1 MGPSQTTQY
10 QQHVGLR
17 IEGSHPFLQ
26 RHSCQRKAEL
36 AKAKKGRSRDL
47 WGKFLLV
54 IVSLFT
60 FLLYYTQPPMYSLF
74 VLARKCLTRKKLYIK
89 RRKNKFFLWGSCCKW
104 RLEYRTLE
112 YQTFWSSVYQWSKN
126 RWLPCLFVL
135 FSNDLDHWKAKL
147 LANLIYKNTK
157 FSSNIKWSRLAKS
170 YVFQLS

>member
-26 RHSCQRKAEL
+26 RHSCQRKAKL

-47 WGKFLLV
+47 WGKFLIV

-112 YQTFWSSVYQWSKN
+112 YQTFWSSVYQWSKIDGCHV
-126 RWLPCLFVL
+126 CLFCFPMIWTIGKPNFWL
-135 FSNDLDHWKAKL
+135 IWYIKIPNFL
-147 LANLIYKNTK
+147 LI
-157 FSSNIKWSRLAKS
+157 
-170 YVFQLS
+170 